1 MSGFWTESDAGTV
14 DDERRLRY
22 RVLLAEYR
30 TAILV
35 ALLVLVALGGWVSY
49 GAYAT
54 PGQETTQQRTEAWT
68 ATGDVSHAATVT
80 EPNTVYAE
88 GTRLE
93 NDPIYYTAIS
103 PTVDGEFIA
112 GYDARTSDT
121 VQVGLS
127 VDLVYRS
134 VDSSGSADDT
144 VHWSERERLASTR
157 ETNVEPREN
166 VTTAFSV
173 NVSEITARI
182 DEIESDLG
190 ASPGDTEIELV
201 LEREINGTIAGEKR
215 STTDRYRVPIVAED
229 GTYRLETEASYDETH
244 PEYETE
250 TVPASVGPARSVG
263 GPLLVILGIGGLAG
277 LGYVSQRISTP
288 TAAEREWLAYR
299 DDRDEFEQVI
309 TTMRLPDAA
318 LEGPRG
324 ELETLASLA
333 EFGID
338 VQSAIVFDPERELYV
353 VRGDGMVSVFEPPAK
368 PPAAGATDDRI
379 SFADDTPQSSVT
391 DSEAIAESGS
401 DGASLSDES
410 DAPPVT
416 DERVTTT
423 DSTPAS
429 DTDPDEAP
437 AADSATASQADP
449 NESPAP
455 DSGAMSEPDPAVEID
470 DDDLLGLAG
479 LREEDLLEPAPLGW
493 ESRPGNGS
501 NPDEATASEPSGAT
515 TSDSTGDD

>member
-1 MSGFWTESDAGTV
+1 MSGRLTETDGGTV
-14 DDERRLRY
+14 DDERRLRS

-30 TAILV
+30 TAIIV
-35 ALLVLVALGGWVSY
+35 ALVVLVALGGWISY

-54 PGQETTQQRTEAWT
+54 PGEETTQQRTAAWT

-93 NDPIYYTAIS
+93 NDPLYYTAIS
-103 PTVDGEFIA
+103 PTVDGEFVA
-112 GYDARTSDT
+112 GYDARTSDN
-121 VQVGLS
+121 VQVGLT

-134 VDSSGSADDT
+134 VGSDNT
-144 VHWSERERLASTR
+144 THWSERERLASTR
-157 ETNVEPREN
+157 EADVQPGEN
-166 VTTAFSV
+166 VTAAFSV

-182 DEIESDLG
+182 DEIESDLE
-190 ASPGDTEIELV
+190 ASRGDTDIELV
-201 LEREINGTIAGEKR
+201 LEREIDGTIAGERR
-215 STTDRYRVPIVAED
+215 STADSYRVTIDAD
-229 GTYRLETEASYDETH
+229 SGTYEITDDQSYTETH
-244 PEYETE
+244 EEYETE
-250 TVPASVGPARSVG
+250 TVPASVSPVRSIG
-263 GPLLVILGIGGLAG
+263 GPLLVVLGIGGLVG
-277 LGYVSQRISTP
+277 LRYVSRRVPTP

-324 ELETLASLA
+324 ELETLLALA

-338 VQSAIVFDPERELYV
+338 VGSAIVFDPERELYV

-368 PPAAGATDDRI
+368 PSAAKDIDDRI
-379 SFADDTPQSSVT
+379 SFADDTPQSVT
-391 DSEAIAESGS
+391 DGESIAESGS
-401 DGASLSDES
+401 DRPALSDAS
-410 DAPPVT
+410 DTPPVT
-416 DERVTTT
+416 DDRAART
-423 DSTPAS
+423 DSTAAS
-429 DTDPDEAP
+429 DTDSNETP
-437 AADSATASQADP
+437 AAESGTASQADP
-449 NESPAP
+449 HATSAP
-455 DSGAMSEPDPAVEID
+455 DSGAMSESDSAVEID

-493 ESRPGNGS
+493 ESRSENGS
-501 NPDEATASEPSGAT
+501 NPDEATASEPGGAT